1 MASGDEPKKPLSLS
15 AKKRQQ
21 FRRMGDGEK
30 YADGSKAITKAPN
43 MINISTSKEQIISGS
58 TEKSH
63 IENVNGGISRR
74 NTIPSMVPQSGKLF
88 PLLVICMIRP

>member
-30 YADGSKAITKAPN
+30 YADGSKAISKPPN
-43 MINISTSKEQIISGS
+43 LINTSTSKEQNVPGS
-58 TEKSH
+58 TERSY
-63 IENVNGGISRR
+63 IENVNGCISRR
-74 NTIPSMVPQSGKLF
+74 NTIPSMVPQSGKLVR
-88 PLLVICMIRP
+88 LLLI